1 MPPAPLAGGRKLY
14 KEILM
19 KIAYYISRSD
29 LKAKATAA
37 KTGSKFKS
45 VRANH
50 EVWALVIAL
59 LQKAEIK

>member
-1 MPPAPLAGGRKLY
+1 
-14 KEILM
+14 M
-19 KIAYYISRSD
+19 KVTYRISRSD
-29 LKAKATAA
+29 LKAKATAT

>member
-1 MPPAPLAGGRKLY
+1 
-14 KEILM
+14 M
-19 KIAYYISRSD
+19 KVTYRISRSD
-29 LKAKATAA
+29 LKAKATAT

-45 VRANH
+45 VRADH

>member
-1 MPPAPLAGGRKLY
+1 
-14 KEILM
+14 M

-37 KTGSKFKS
+37 KTGRKFKS

>member
-1 MPPAPLAGGRKLY
+1 
-14 KEILM
+14 M
-19 KIAYYISRSD
+19 KVTYRISRSA
-29 LKAKATAA
+29 LKVNPVAT

-45 VRANH
+45 VRASH

>member
-1 MPPAPLAGGRKLY
+1 
-14 KEILM
+14 M
-19 KIAYYISRSD
+19 KVAYHISRAN
-29 LKAKATAA
+29 LKKRNSAA

-50 EVWALVIAL
+50 EVWALVTAL